1 MQNLNSSLFLC
12 KYWVWKKMGKGKL
25 FKGETIQ
32 GGNYSSEDTNFKEIR
47 YIPILFLCNLTIF
60 FFLQW
65 WCHGNDVG
73 NGSHTIQ
80 LFQNRVARLV
90 VRLPDVTYPVPLLP
104 VSQCSWFHTSLYDF
118 GGVDSFSGDLIST
131 VQQQWQHPVCL
142 WSGGIPQKVF
152 VWQYFSQLL
161 DEGIA

>member
-1 MQNLNSSLFLC
+1 M
-12 KYWVWKKMGKGKL
+12 YWVWKKMGKL

-32 GGNYSSEDTNFKEIR
+32 GGNYSSEDTNFREIR
-47 YIPILFLCNLTIF
+47 YIFFFFVIWRCF

-73 NGSHTIQ
+73 NGSDAIQ

-90 VRLPDVTYPVPLLP
+90 VGLPNVTYPVSLLP

-152 VWQYFSQLL
+152 VWQCFSHLL
-161 DEGIA
+161 DEVIV